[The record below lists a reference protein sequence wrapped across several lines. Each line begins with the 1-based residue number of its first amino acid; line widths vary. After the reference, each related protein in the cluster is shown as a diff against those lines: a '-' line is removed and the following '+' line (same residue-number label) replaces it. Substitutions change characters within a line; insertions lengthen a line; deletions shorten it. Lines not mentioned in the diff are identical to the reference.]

1 MTFEGFVLGGAR
13 TASPNSPADSNVP
26 RFVGP
31 LPSGYPSGQAA
42 LIEQAA
48 DRYRV
53 TTSVWD
59 SQEYLVWA
67 ANTGS
72 FSTLED
78 PSWTSGTTTTIPDRG
93 LTVNDPSSNTGTRTD
108 GSDVAIIRGTTSI
121 GGVTSVT
128 FRRGGTFTDVPFT
141 VGVDV
146 ILSADSRTL
155 TLVNTSTV
163 RTATNVP
170 VGSPPAM
177 STIRGD
183 TVAVSYYARSPRF
196 WWTRNDTR
204 IRFAWVGSTQR
215 WEPLKGGGASN
226 LGKLKSGE
234 TYTIEVVGD
243 VGSYL
248 PGTTVSG
255 ATLRL
260 GSLPDESSYAVVFR
274 ESGSHSG
281 VLIVQDDEA
290 TTDYNFNAT
299 TPPLAGVVGVGTGSV
314 VWNPTFLALYTGL
327 TVWYSR
333 GSFGGDGVVG
343 PYGTG
348 PLFLSPIPQYSE
360 HPILQVGNRAPL
372 LVIVVDNETALSA
385 LTVASGSVGVAR
397 TTGKLKFNTT
407 DVSRSNPGTHDA
419 PNPNFDSLY
428 LGAKVIYAGVSM
440 NRRAQPTKAPVAL
453 VGDGGTPV
461 AAGVGVNLYLPDG
474 VLSPGM
480 GVSGIVNVPDGTGR
494 VPGAGTVGPRP
505 GATGLVRRLTAGT
518 GDTILFGIGGR
529 ATKIVTVDFED
540 QLPTNPYTIPQGTVY
555 VSLEKH
561 GSLGSKVVYGAD
573 VADTLNGGLVYFAQ
587 CDFAPSVYPSGIEV
601 VGTREGPFTMGGT
614 EILSFI
620 LGATTV
626 TWSASAL
633 GAGTHTAEMVAT
645 SITASIGGAP
655 GSCVVVDNRLVLRG
669 DTHVAIGFGT
679 GGAINLSGCRALG
692 FIPGSYAIP
701 EGSFGASDPNW
712 SPCGG
717 PTFGLHCADQTPDV
731 QNTASVENT
740 TLIDSIQPVPYVFL
754 NNVPREDLPGY
765 DLGIYFRIEDGPTLR
780 PYEQL
785 TYLFPTR
792 RIGWLS
798 RGSFGGRVTEPVR
811 SINLQGAGV
820 VPETLYDATGG
831 YLKVALEGGPY
842 TYLNQGVDYL
852 LDSGSAD
859 IITRVGNVT
868 LTGDRGRY
876 NPGSTF
882 TDSTVTFTGRVAV
895 GDLLDI
901 QEVYRTVTAVAT
913 NTLTV
918 TPPFVEGDGGSYV
931 AWEIRKGVASGQV
944 DPSILADVVYRQF
957 RHLTT
962 EPFAINVLHPIGVSG
977 GPLADLGAL
986 PEGIDFYGRIGSDPD
1001 LGIVN
1006 IPLTRLTSQNLGL
1019 VANGSLSVPQGI
1031 YLVTGSFSLRVGAR
1045 TFTHGTDLVPVAAFS
1060 SNPGNNVEYIQMGP
1074 GAGSLK
1080 FGSTVLEEYDGSEVF
1095 YLEGLLPSSTL
1106 TTRTGQINPST
1117 GQVRLSQVDL
1127 NARVGHVVYVVQAI
1141 QPGRDGD
1148 VNPILGAFSFR
1159 QPVPEGRLVE
1169 AVYTRAVPSTGA
1181 KLLVDGQP
1189 VVVWEILPSFIRR
1202 EVATRVSDQVYRFN
1216 PLDRILDS
1224 TVAPRVYA
1232 GARLTSYG
1240 IPAGSTINFVDSTI
1254 NFVDPVPAGTVV
1266 TISYAVV
1273 TTLGGETTYTV
1284 SQPPVWRPPL
1294 HLDRG
1299 QNLLTLSGD
1308 RTSELS
1314 PGRMLRLGGFTTY
1327 LKTVS
1332 YNGTNTLVTIYPAPP
1347 NGAGS
1352 MAPGENI
1359 PSLVTDR
1366 AITPLVDGVAITNV
1380 DTGFLATFLAAYGV
1394 ASVPRFDPLP
1404 VGSTSLV
1411 MDGDYTRYGQD
1422 GHVLEAF
1429 GVPYLL
1435 TGSTLS
1441 GDGWTTTFNLASP
1454 IVRSGAWSSGMSASL
1469 LRISTRPIY
1478 RENATAIQGPGDVIP
1493 TEPRTIVKF
1502 EGGTPGT
1509 ALTEGRDYLMD
1520 PETGNLTLTVGVG
1533 ANESIRFFR
1542 TDRIFLQPQIV
1553 GGVTLYPRVAAAF
1566 GTLSL
1571 PGTNQGRT
1579 LVGTYTYDS
1588 PDSYYTGVR
1597 TLNTYARDVSESI
1610 VSGTATAPEGNDRGS
1625 QSIGSERVSLVNRD
1639 RVARVFLAYYNGLS
1653 TSFEQVLETIDGNP
1667 VGDGEGKFRFHIG
1680 RGTQWV
1686 PPGHEDAITGGLN
1699 PRNLWFEVW
1708 GGLRAGQTTIRIIPS
1723 DPVISPIGVTVDGNG
1738 RPSGTFQDPA
1748 SFNLVREMQR
1758 GSIQNDVDDVVL
1770 VTRDRVT
1777 RSLSGFITYRATG
1790 YGVYLPLSNP
1800 SPFSRI
1806 FPERTG
1812 VFTTLSPGIDG
1823 EYTAGKLSLNPFSLP
1838 PSIDFLSTT
1847 GQSIGK
1853 LGNPVLGVVTN
1864 VMGTQL
1870 RDRLARAR
1878 VWDYNATGYPDI
1890 DAGTANRPTV
1900 LLSQVPFNRFPV
1912 ENGVVDTSRLASQ
1925 SVGPVPT
1932 GVPDITT
1939 GEPTLHIPPF
1949 QVGDALAVGLPD
1961 GSIKALGYTGT
1972 ILTVDG
1978 VDRYGGVY
1986 VASVYK
1992 GVALTFKGK
2001 TSGGSDVPITDP
2013 STLVVLTGNDTG
2025 VPYDPS
2031 RGDTLLVVPNSGSS
2045 PTVSDPPTATELAS
2059 LLTALPGYRIGTDVG
2074 ISQKTGDIIDITL
2087 PSFTDPTF
2095 FGLKEITGQKPP
2107 PPMGTV
2113 EGVVAF
2119 QSGRV
2124 EPLEFPALRGESL
2137 MDNGDYR
2144 LPYTRLEPSEI
2155 ELLGGLNGPGDTL
2168 VYADSVDPPPAAP
2181 STVDAYIIEALYP
2194 DEIGDNSGEID
2205 PLDPASPGSLIT
2217 TVDLQPSATVYPS
2230 PGHAG
2235 VGTLRPYDVVLV
2247 EPDVTLAPGSSGII
2261 TVGNV
2266 THGTPSLIEPPRF
2279 VSSTLQATTM
2289 DLSIDNLQTWFGG
2302 GVNGVVVT
2310 EDANAPG
2317 LVITI
2322 FDFESTPPASFVLDN
2337 GTGGGSLPV
2346 PVGGYN
2352 DFMTSCQPGTTTTV
2366 RLVRNDGHF
2375 QANAVV
2381 VLTNTVTGANIL
2393 ASTFSVSGDGGATSI
2408 PVVASGLRFHPQV
2421 IEVRT
2426 ATPFFN
2432 FAPFNPTNP
2441 SPGITRTGGFH
2452 DAALSVQGVGST
2464 VCGIAA
2470 DRLTVTLPM
2479 DVKTAQPR
2487 GTLTSGSDPVECALT
2502 ITSHTAAFFNPTGA
2516 VYVTGDVD
2524 INSNTRTNGG
2534 LPFTFLPRSGLSPS
2548 VHGVGRFF
2556 AGAGSIKV
2564 MAWEAHENLT
2574 VTASDITFKA
2584 MPTAR
2589 QDEDSPIF
2597 NGTVICDEAFDPPV
2611 VSPRLNRFTVFSTL
2625 TGGESNILPGDLLVI
2640 RSRLDGAS
2648 VIPSAS
2654 GKAGTYLVRAVIG
2667 VTHVVEEHR
2676 VTLTNNTGDQGW
2688 LGFEFPT
2695 VVSIS
2700 TSGPINL
2707 TVSSN
2712 PDLPAA
2718 TTFAG
2723 VPVSATKAFGSTGRV
2738 FLIVRPELLNSTV
2751 SGVYATAVYS
2761 ANYASLS
2768 GAGGNTFVNLTD
2780 FRDGLG
2786 NVVSSGTFTALATAG
2801 VLVSGMTVTPVVAES
2816 EGLPPN
2822 YPGYTNATAAPGSR
2836 SFFGF
2841 RSVVASRGATSV
2853 TLEATTNGNL
2863 ETAGTLLSVYT
2874 KVKVSSGTMTA
2885 EDAPIYDQ
2893 IPGIVDFASF
2903 AWDDIHTVGAFVPA
2917 GTRCFLPGDRWVL
2930 NYVGAAG
2937 IYVEPSFPRTGNNL
2951 GQAGVNVVDTTH
2963 SLLDSQVGARSVSE
2977 YLDSSVVPPGGS
2989 LLEIAQAEVRR
3000 PRRWGSVNGSIGTS
3014 FGDLRYVY
3022 EIRRGIAASVSTV
3035 SGVCTLTAEPVDRK
3049 YQPEPVGGGT
3059 ATQLGDFTDPKV
3071 NIHPGD
3077 VVQFLSATGVVVASC
3092 DVLLVSNQSLGL
3104 VACEIP
3110 ITPGTRFEVLLRTPP
3125 VPHEQSVNE
3134 LANLA
3139 TEEEILNRRC
3149 DYTTQ
3154 EGGQVVYTSNADPQV
3169 AYDQSVNKLSDT
3181 DSTVSYTNVLE
3192 GDIVL
3197 IDPAG
3202 DLEGATGVANPP
3214 ERGRAPSGDNGV
3226 SSRGGDYTAGGPR
3239 RRDDN
3244 RGFYRVAS
3252 IDGGVINV
3260 TALGNDLAGDR
3271 TNPDV
3276 VFGSSGVAYAIY
3288 PTIHGSNLS
3297 GSGNGLEGQMDLRPT
3312 AFADPT
3318 NSYNGTWRSVAPFSY
3333 RIVRPSSRLSAET
3346 VNLIFSMRER
3356 ILSWMDVLRDVS
3368 EINHG
3373 GTYRVFQTE
3382 QHVSH
3387 LGSLPDFDEGWGV
3400 MSNGLVASIFGRTMV
3415 APYANNT
3422 SCLSVLDRRFWILDE
3437 QLDIDHPP
3445 YGSTTPYADFEGNVG
3460 RPVLPDRITVALDQR
3475 DRIRV
3480 TRNAWLALRTHMV
3493 QGTLE
3498 AIRRFDAGIPER
3510 LRSVERQRLASRSTR

>member
-13 TASPNSPADSNVP
+13 TASSNSPADSNVP

-31 LPSGYPSGQAA
+31 LPFGYPSGQAA
-42 LIEQAA
+42 LIESAA
-48 DRYRV
+48 DQYRV

-59 SQEYLVWA
+59 AQEYLVWA

-78 PSWTSGTTTTIPDRG
+78 PAWASSAATTIPDRG
-93 LTVNDPSSNTGTRTD
+93 LTVNDPSSNTGTRAD
-108 GSDVAIIRGTTSI
+108 GSGVVLIRGATAI
-121 GGVTSVT
+121 GGVTLVA
-128 FRRGGTFTDVPFT
+128 FRRGGTVTDVTFT
-141 VGVDV
+141 VGVDIV
-146 ILSADSRTL
+146 LNADSRTL
-155 TLVNTSTV
+155 TLVDTATV
-163 RTATNVP
+163 RTAANVP

-183 TVAVSYYARSPRF
+183 TVTVSYYAQSPRF

-204 IRFAWVGSTQR
+204 TRFAWVGSTQR

-226 LGKLKSGE
+226 LGKLEPGE
-234 TYTIEVVGD
+234 RYTIEVVGD

-260 GSLPDESSYAVVFR
+260 GSVPDESSYPVVFR

-281 VLIVQDDEA
+281 VLIVSDGDA
-290 TTDYNFNAT
+290 TADFNFNAT

-314 VWNPTFLALYTGL
+314 VWNPTFLAIYTGL

-333 GSFGGDGVVG
+333 GTFGGDGVVG
-343 PYGTG
+343 PYGTD
-348 PLFLSPIPQYSE
+348 PLFLSPIPQYDE
-360 HPILQVGNRAPL
+360 YPILRVGNRSPL
-372 LVIVVDNETALSA
+372 RAVMVADEAALSV
-385 LTVASGSVGVAR
+385 LTVTSGSVGVAR
-397 TTGKLKFNTT
+397 TTGKLKLNAA
-407 DVSRSNPGTHDA
+407 DVSRSNPGTHDS
-419 PNPNFDSLY
+419 PNSSFDPLY
-428 LGAKVIYAGVSM
+428 LGAQVIYAGVTL
-440 NRRAQPTKAPVAL
+440 NRRAQPMRAPVTL

-461 AAGVGVNLYLPDG
+461 VAGTGVSLYIPDG
-474 VLSPGM
+474 VLFP
-480 GVSGIVNVPDGTGR
+480 GVSGIVNVPDGSGR

-505 GATGLVRRLTAGT
+505 GVTGLVRRLTAGT

-529 ATKIVTVDFED
+529 ATKLVAVDFED

-555 VSLEKH
+555 VSMEKH
-561 GSLGSKVVYGAD
+561 GALGSKVVFGAD
-573 VADTLNGGLVYFAQ
+573 VADSLNGGLVYFSQ
-587 CDFAPSVYPSGIEV
+587 CDFAPSVYPGGIEV
-601 VGTREGPFTMGGT
+601 VGTHEGPFTLGGA
-614 EILSFI
+614 EVLSFI

-633 GAGTHTAEMVAT
+633 GAGTYAATAVAASLT
-645 SITASIGGAP
+645 TAIGGAS

-669 DTHVAIGFGT
+669 STHVAIGFGT
-679 GGAINLSGCRALG
+679 GGVVDLSGCRALG
-692 FIPGSYAIP
+692 FIPGSYAIV

-717 PTFGLHCADQTPDV
+717 PTFGFHCADRTPDV
-731 QNTASVENT
+731 QSTTSVENA
-740 TLIDSIQPVPYVFL
+740 TLVSSIQPVPYVFL
-754 NNVPREDLPGY
+754 DNVPREDLPGY
-765 DLGIYFRIEDGPTLR
+765 DLGIYFRIDGGTTLR
-780 PYEQL
+780 PYDQL

-798 RGSFGGRVTEPVR
+798 RGSFGGRVTEPLR

-859 IITRVGNVT
+859 IINRVGDVT
-868 LTGDRGRY
+868 LTGDRGSY
-876 NPGSTF
+876 DLGPTF
-882 TDSTVTFTGRVAV
+882 TDLTVTFAGQVVA
-895 GDLLDI
+895 GDLLGI
-901 QEVYRTVTAVAT
+901 QGMYRTVTAVGAT
-913 NTLTV
+913 TLTV
-918 TPPFVEGDGGSYV
+918 TPPFVEGDGGNYV
-931 AWEIRKGVASGQV
+931 AWEVRSGVASGQV
-944 DPSILADVVYRQF
+944 DPSILADVVYRPF

-962 EPFAINVLHPIGVSG
+962 EPFVVNVLHPIGVSG
-977 GPLADLGAL
+977 GALVALGAL
-986 PEGIDFYGRIGSDPD
+986 PDGVDFYGRIGSDPD
-1001 LGIVN
+1001 LGIVD
-1006 IPLTRLTSQNLGL
+1006 IPLTRLSSQSLGL
-1019 VANGSLSVPQGI
+1019 VANGSLSIPMGT
-1031 YLVTGSFSLRVGAR
+1031 YLETGSFSIVVGAR
-1045 TFTHGTDLVPVAAFS
+1045 VFTHGTDLIPVATFS

-1074 GAGSLK
+1074 GVGSLK
-1080 FGSTVLEEYDGSEVF
+1080 FGDTVLEEFEGSEVF
-1095 YLEGLLPSSTL
+1095 YREGLLPPSIL
-1106 TTRTGQINPST
+1106 TTGTGQINPST
-1117 GQVRLSQVDL
+1117 GQVSLSQVDL
-1127 NARVGHVVYVVQAI
+1127 TARVGAVVYVVQAI

-1169 AVYTRAVPSTGA
+1169 AIYTRAVPDTGV
-1181 KLLVDGQP
+1181 KLLVNGLS
-1189 VVVWEILPSFIRR
+1189 VVVREILPSFIRR
-1202 EVATRVSDQVYRFN
+1202 EVAFRISDQVYGFN
-1216 PLDRILDS
+1216 SSDRILDP

-1232 GARLTSYG
+1232 GARQTSYG
-1240 IPAGSTINFVDSTI
+1240 VPAGSTVNFGDSTI
-1254 NFVDPVPAGTVV
+1254 SFVDPVPVGTVV

-1294 HLDRG
+1294 YLNRN
-1299 QNLLTLSGD
+1299 QSLLTLSGD
-1308 RTSELS
+1308 RTTELFK
-1314 PGRMLRLGGFTTY
+1314 GQMLRLGGFTAY

-1332 YNGTNTLVTIYPAPP
+1332 YDGTNTLVTIYPAPLG
-1347 NGAGS
+1347 GAGS
-1352 MAPGENI
+1352 MAPGEN
-1359 PSLVTDR
+1359 SSGLVTDR
-1366 AITPLVDGVAITNV
+1366 AITPSVDGVAITNV
-1380 DTGFLATFLAAYGV
+1380 DAGFLATFPTAYGV
-1394 ASVPRFDPLP
+1394 GSVPRFNPLP

-1411 MDGDYTRYGQD
+1411 MDGDYTRYGQS

-1435 TGSTLS
+1435 TGSSLAS
-1441 GDGWTTTFNLASP
+1441 DGRTTTFNLASP
-1454 IVRSGAWSSGMSASL
+1454 VVRSGVWSSGMSTSL

-1478 RENATAIQGPGDVIP
+1478 QENEMVVQGPGDVVP
-1493 TEPRTIVKF
+1493 TEPVTVVRF
-1502 EGGTPGT
+1502 EGGMPGIT
-1509 ALTEGRDYLMD
+1509 LTEGRDYLVD
-1520 PETGNLTLTVGVG
+1520 TETGNLTLTVGPK
-1533 ANESIRFFR
+1533 ANGSLRFFR
-1542 TDRIFLQPQIV
+1542 TDRVFLRPQIV
-1553 GGVTLYPRVAAAF
+1553 DGVTLYPRVAAAF

-1571 PGTNQGRT
+1571 PGSNLGRT

-1588 PDSYYTGVR
+1588 PDSFYTGVE
-1597 TLNTYARDVSESI
+1597 TLSTYVGDVSESI
-1610 VSGTATAPEGNDRGS
+1610 VSGTTMAPEGNDRGS
-1625 QSIGSERVSLVNRD
+1625 QSIGSERVYLVNRD
-1639 RVARVFLAYYNGLS
+1639 RVARVFLACYNGLS

-1667 VGDGEGKFRFHIG
+1667 IGDGDGKFRFHVG
-1680 RGTQWV
+1680 HGTQWV

-1708 GGLRAGQTTIRIIPS
+1708 GGLRVGETTVRLTPT
-1723 DPVISPIGVTVDGNG
+1723 DPVISPIGVTIDGNG

-1748 SFNLVREMQR
+1748 SFNIVREMQR
-1758 GSIQNDVDDVVL
+1758 DGIQNDVDDVVL

-1777 RSLSGFITYRATG
+1777 RSLSGFITYRVTG

-1823 EYTAGKLSLNPFSLP
+1823 EYTAGKLSLNPFAAP
-1838 PSIDFLSTT
+1838 PSIDFLSTN

-1853 LGNPVLGVVTN
+1853 LENPVLGVVTN

-1878 VWDYNATGYPDI
+1878 VWGYSAAGYPGI

-1900 LLSQVPFNRFPV
+1900 LLSQVPFDQFPV
-1912 ENGVVDTSRLASQ
+1912 ENGLPDTSLLASQ
-1925 SVGPVPT
+1925 SLGPIPT

-1949 QVGDALAVGLPD
+1949 QAGDALAIGLPD

-1992 GVALTFKGK
+1992 GVAVTFKGK
-2001 TSGGSDVPITDP
+2001 TSGGADIPITNP
-2013 STLVVLTGNDTG
+2013 STLVVLTGNATG

-2031 RGDTLLVVPNSGSS
+2031 RGDTLLVVPDSGSS
-2045 PTVSDPPTATELAS
+2045 PTVSDPPTAAEMAT

-2074 ISQKTGDIIDITL
+2074 ISQKTGDIVDITL

-2095 FGLKEITGQKPP
+2095 FGLKEITGQRPP

-2119 QSGRV
+2119 QSGRI
-2124 EPLEFPALRGESL
+2124 EPLEVPALRGESL

-2144 LPYTRLEPSEI
+2144 LPYTRLDPSEI
-2155 ELLGGLNGPGDTL
+2155 ELLGELNGPGDTL
-2168 VYADSVDPPPAAP
+2168 IYDDSTDPPPAAP
-2181 STVDAYIIEALYP
+2181 ANVDAYAIEALYP
-2194 DEIGDNSGEID
+2194 DEIGDNDAVID
-2205 PLDPASPGSLIT
+2205 PLDPANPGALIT
-2217 TVDLQPSATVYPS
+2217 AVDLQPSATVYPA
-2230 PGHAG
+2230 PGHQG
-2235 VGTLRPYDVVLV
+2235 VGTLKPYDVVLV

-2266 THGTPSLIEPPRF
+2266 THGTPSIIEPPRF
-2279 VSSTLQATTM
+2279 VSSTLQATEM
-2289 DLSIDNLQTWFGG
+2289 DLSVDNLQTWFGG

-2337 GTGGGSLPV
+2337 GTGGGSLPT

-2352 DFMTSCQPGTTTTV
+2352 DFMTACQPGTTTTV
-2366 RLVRNDGHF
+2366 RLVRSDGHF
-2375 QANAVV
+2375 QANAAV

-2408 PVVASGLRFHPQV
+2408 PVVASGLKFHPQV

-2479 DVKTAQPR
+2479 DVKTALPR

-2524 INSNTRTNGG
+2524 VNSNTRTNGG

-2556 AGAGSIKV
+2556 AGAGSLKV

-2589 QDEDSPIF
+2589 QDDDSPIF

-2611 VSPRLNRFTVFSTL
+2611 VSPRLNRFTPFTIAA
-2625 TGGESNILPGDLLVI
+2625 GGESNILPGDLLVI

-2648 VIPSAS
+2648 VLPSSS

-2707 TVSSN
+2707 TISSN

-2874 KVKVSSGTMTA
+2874 KIKMSSGTLTA

-2951 GQAGVNVVDTTH
+2951 GQAGVNVVDATH
-2963 SLLDSQVGARSVSE
+2963 SLLDSQVGARSVSG
-2977 YLDSSVVPPGGS
+2977 YLDASIVPPGGS

-3000 PRRWGSVNGSIGTS
+3000 PRRWGNLNGAIGTS
-3014 FGDLRYVY
+3014 FEDLRYVY
-3022 EIRRGIAASVSTV
+3022 EIRRGIAASVTTV
-3035 SGVCTLTAEPVDRK
+3035 SGVCTLTAEPVDRG
-3049 YQPEPVGGGT
+3049 YRPEPIGGGT
-3059 ATQLGDFTDPKV
+3059 ATQLGDFTSSRV
-3071 NIHPGD
+3071 NVHPGD
-3077 VVQFLSATGVVVASC
+3077 VVRFLSATGVVVASC

-3134 LANLA
+3134 LADLA
-3139 TEEEILNRRC
+3139 TGEEILNRRC
-3149 DYTTQ
+3149 NYTTQ
-3154 EGGQVVYTSNADPQV
+3154 SGGRVVYTTNVDPQV

-3181 DSTVSYTNVLE
+3181 DPTVSYAGVVE

-3202 DLEGATGVANPP
+3202 TLAGSTGVANPP
-3214 ERGRAPSGDNGV
+3214 ERGEPPSGDNGV
-3226 SSRGGDYTAGGPR
+3226 PSRGADYTVGGPR

-3252 IDGGVINV
+3252 VVGPTINV
-3260 TALGNDLAGDR
+3260 TAQGNDLAGDR

-3276 VFGSSGVAYAIY
+3276 VLGTASVAYAIY
-3288 PTIHGSNLS
+3288 PTIHGSSLS
-3297 GSGNGLEGQMDLRPT
+3297 GVGNGLEGQMDLRPT

-3318 NSYNGTWRSVAPFSY
+3318 NSYNGTWMSVAPFSY
-3333 RIVRPSSRLSAET
+3333 RVIRPSSRLTDET
-3346 VNLIFSMRER
+3346 INLIFSMRER

-3368 EINHG
+3368 EISHG
-3373 GTYRVFQTE
+3373 GTYRTFQVE
-3382 QHVSH
+3382 QHISH

-3400 MSNGLVASIFGRTMV
+3400 MSNGLITSIFGRTLV

-3422 SCLSVLDRRFWILDE
+3422 SCLSVLDRRFWILDT

-3445 YGSTTPYADFEGNVG
+3445 YGSTTPYADFEANVG

-3475 DRIRV
+3475 DRIRA

-3498 AIRRFDAGIPER
+3498 AIRRFDASIPGR